1 MSNIVFIVNLPETKK
16 VDRNK
21 PYQFSI
27 DSWKRWCD
35 ETGRAKLV
43 VLDER
48 IYPEDY
54 MNANWHKLFVFQLLE
69 ESGISYNQI
78 LIADADTI
86 IHSQSPNPFELTDNK
101 FSVVPSYG
109 SFDWVCRSIEN
120 YKKHL
125 FPDIDVPLWEYFNS
139 GIIICNKKHKELYDK
154 IINFYLEN
162 RDNIVKLQ
170 ETYGVGTDQPIL
182 NFFVQK
188 ENVDCKYL
196 PYEWNMQ
203 DMNRT
208 ELLDEDL
215 TFTKIG
221 WIYHFNGIPNNKE
234 DRLTLHWMK
243 KTYEHFYGN

>member
-86 IHSQSPNPFELTDNK
+86 IHPQSPNPFELTDNK

-139 GIIICNKKHKELYDK
+139 GIIICNKKHKDFYDK
-154 IINFYLEN
+154 IIDFYLDN

-221 WIYHFNGIPNNKE
+221 WIYHFNGIPNNK
-234 DRLTLHWMK
+234 DNDACYHWME
-243 KTYEHFYGN
+243 KTYRYLYER

>member
-16 VDRNK
+16 TGRDK

-27 DSWKRWCD
+27 DSWKRWSD
-35 ETGRAKLV
+35 LNDVELV
-43 VLDER
+43 VLTER

-69 ESGISYNQI
+69 ESGISYDQI

-86 IHSQSPNPFELTDNK
+86 IHPQSPSPFDMTDHK

-125 FPDIDVPLWEYFNS
+125 FSNVDVPLWEYFNS
-139 GIIICNKKHKELYDK
+139 GIIICNKEHKEFYDK
-154 IINFYLEN
+154 IINYYLEN
-162 RDNIVKLQ
+162 RDDIVNLQ
-170 ETYGVGTDQPIL
+170 DTYGVGTDQPVL

-188 ENVDCKYL
+188 ENIDTKFL

-203 DMNRT
+203 DMSRT
-208 ELLDEDL
+208 ELLDDDL
-215 TFTKIG
+215 TFTKMG
-221 WIYHFNGIPNNKE
+221 WIYHFNGIPNNQ
-234 DRLTLHWMK
+234 DNSACYYWME
-243 KTYEHFYGN
+243 KTWSSL

>member
-1 MSNIVFIVNLPETKK
+1 MSNVVFIVNLQENKK
-16 VDRNK
+16 MGRNR
-21 PYQFSI
+21 PYKFSL
-27 DSWKRWCD
+27 DSWKKWCD
-35 ETGRAKLV
+35 KNKTKLF
-43 VLDER
+43 VLEDR
-48 IYPEDY
+48 IYTEDL

-69 ESGISYNQI
+69 ESGISYDQI

-86 IHSQSPNPFELTDNK
+86 IHPESPSPFDITDNK
-101 FSVVPSYG
+101 FSVVPNYG

-125 FPDIDVPLWEYFNS
+125 FPDVDVPLWEYFNS
-139 GIIICNKKHKELYDK
+139 GIIICNKKHKKFYDK

-162 RDNIVKLQ
+162 RENIVKLQ
-170 ETYGVGTDQPIL
+170 DTYGVGTDQPIL

-188 ENVDCKYL
+188 ENIDTKYL

-208 ELLDEDL
+208 ELLDNNL

-221 WIYHFNGIPNNKE
+221 WIYHFNGIPNNKNGE
-234 DRLTLHWMK
+234 ACYYWME
-243 KTYEHFYGN
+243 KTYDKISNI